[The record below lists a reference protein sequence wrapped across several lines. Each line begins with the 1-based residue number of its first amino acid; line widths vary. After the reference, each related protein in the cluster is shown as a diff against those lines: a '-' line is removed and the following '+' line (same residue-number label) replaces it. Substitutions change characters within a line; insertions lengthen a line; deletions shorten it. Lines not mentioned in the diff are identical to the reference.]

1 VRHRVEQVVGA
12 LDRDVAW
19 LLRQWG
25 SSRKAALRAH
35 LSVVTAL
42 SLVHEVVIQMP
53 PGRRR
58 SNAAAEVA
66 RVLAASIDVP
76 SGPDRTSTG
85 G

>member
-1 VRHRVEQVVGA
+1 
-12 LDRDVAW
+12 
-19 LLRQWG
+19 
-25 SSRKAALRAH
+25 
-35 LSVVTAL
+35 
-42 SLVHEVVIQMP
+42 VHEDVIQMP